1 MAQNQ
6 APNEEKK
13 PLTAVTLFRKDSVQ
27 EQFDKLLGKKAPAFI
42 TNVLQAV
49 QNSDMLQ
56 TAEPLS
62 ILNAALKAAALD
74 LIVDPNF
81 GQAWIIPY
89 KDGKTGKTL
98 AQFQMG
104 WKGYVQLAHRSNQY
118 EKMNAIAIHDNQFI
132 SWNPLTEDLEVNMSV
147 VGSGTIAGYAAY
159 FKLKNGFYKVA
170 YWSAEEVQK
179 HAKKYSKSFG
189 KGGGIGWND
198 KDNYD
203 NMCLKTVLKNTINKW
218 GIMSIE
224 MQTAHLAD
232 QAVIEED
239 GKYRYVDNEQVDQ
252 AEIARLEENSRALR
266 FIAKAETMDD
276 LEMIISGFPDME
288 PETREILDEKEK
300 QLKKQLKS

>member
-98 AQFQMG
+98 A
-104 WKGYVQLAHRSNQY
+104 LS
-118 EKMNAIAIHDNQFI
+118 
-132 SWNPLTEDLEVNMSV
+132 
-147 VGSGTIAGYAAY
+147 
-159 FKLKNGFYKVA
+159 
-170 YWSAEEVQK
+170 
-179 HAKKYSKSFG
+179 
-189 KGGGIGWND
+189 
-198 KDNYD
+198 
-203 NMCLKTVLKNTINKW
+203 
-218 GIMSIE
+218 
-224 MQTAHLAD
+224 
-232 QAVIEED
+232 
-239 GKYRYVDNEQVDQ
+239 
-252 AEIARLEENSRALR
+252 
-266 FIAKAETMDD
+266 
-276 LEMIISGFPDME
+276 PD
-288 PETREILDEKEK
+288 RD
-300 QLKKQLKS
+300 